1 VAVNDKKLIIVQG
14 PTASGK
20 TALSIALGNHF
31 NTEIIS
37 GDSRQFYQE
46 MIIGTARPSINELK
60 TVKHHFISSHSVLD
74 EFNTSDFSLKARE
87 ICASLFETK
96 DQVILVG
103 GSGMYIDA
111 LTFGLDEITADESIR
126 QALNQ
131 IYENQGLDILVKEL
145 HEKDPEF
152 CLSADL
158 KNPVRVIRALEVI
171 RKTNQPYSSQR
182 KGFKNDLPYDIVRF
196 SIAWKREDLYD
207 RINLRVD
214 EMITNGLVE
223 EVIGLQEFQSLS
235 PLKTLG
241 YSEIFDV
248 INNKCSLETAIEK
261 IKQHS
266 RNYAKRQ
273 MTWLRRYSDVN
284 YLDPYSK
291 DTLIS
296 QAIAK
301 MSA

>member
-1 VAVNDKKLIIVQG
+1 MNDKKLIIIQG

-131 IYENQGLDILVKEL
+131 IYENQGLDILVNEL

-284 YLDPYSK
+284 YLDPYLK

-296 QAIAK
+296 QAIGK
-301 MSA
+301 MST

>member
-1 VAVNDKKLIIVQG
+1 MAVKDKKLIIVQG

-20 TALSIALGNHF
+20 TALSIALAKHF

-46 MIIGTARPSINELK
+46 MIIGTARPSIEELSM
-60 TVKHHFISSHSVLD
+60 VKHHFISSHSIHN
-74 EFNTSDFSLKARE
+74 EFNTADFSREARG
-87 ICASLFETK
+87 ICANLFESK
-96 DQVILVG
+96 DYVILVG
-103 GSGMYIDA
+103 GSGMYLDA
-111 LTFGLDEITADESIR
+111 LTFGLDEIAADETIR
-126 QALNQ
+126 QSLNHTF
-131 IYENQGLDILVKEL
+131 ENDGLDVLVNEL
-145 HEKDPEF
+145 RIKDPEF

-171 RKTNQPYSSQR
+171 RMTNQPYSSLR

-223 EVIGLQEFQSLS
+223 EVNRLQQFKSLS

-241 YSEIFDV
+241 YSEIFEVFD
-248 INNKCSLETAIEK
+248 NKCSLETAIEN
-261 IKQHS
+261 IKQHT

-273 MTWLRRYSDVN
+273 MTWLRRYSSVH
-284 YLDPYSK
+284 YLDPYSNVQ
-291 DTLIS
+291 LFS
-296 QAIAK
+296 QAIDK
-301 MSA
+301 LSN

>member
-1 VAVNDKKLIIVQG
+1 MNDKKLIIVQG

-20 TALSIALGNHF
+20 TALSISLAKHF

-46 MIIGTARPSINELK
+46 MIIGTARPSIQELK

-87 ICASLFETK
+87 ICANLFETK

-126 QALNQ
+126 LALNQ
-131 IYENQGLDILVKEL
+131 IYENQGLDILVHEL

-171 RKTNQPYSSQR
+171 RMTNQPYSTQR
-182 KGFKNDLPYDIVRF
+182 KGFKNNLPYDIVRF

-223 EVIGLQEFQSLS
+223 EVIGLQKFQSLS

-273 MTWLRRYSDVN
+273 MTWLRRYSDVK

-291 DTLIS
+291 NTLIS
-296 QAIAK
+296 QAIEK
-301 MSA
+301 MST

>member
-1 VAVNDKKLIIVQG
+1 MAVKDKKLIIVQG

-20 TALSIALGNHF
+20 TALSIALAKHF

-46 MIIGTARPSINELK
+46 MIIGTARPSIEELSM
-60 TVKHHFISSHSVLD
+60 VKHHYISSHSIKN
-74 EFNTSDFSLKARE
+74 EFNTAEFSRDARLL
-87 ICASLFETK
+87 CANLFESK
-96 DQVILVG
+96 DHVILVG
-103 GSGMYIDA
+103 GSGMYLDA
-111 LTFGLDEITADESIR
+111 LTFGLDEIATDETIR
-126 QALNQ
+126 QSLNQ
-131 IYENQGLDILVKEL
+131 IFELEGLAVLVDEL
-145 HEKDPEF
+145 REKDPEY

-171 RKTNQPYSSQR
+171 RMTNQPYSSLR

-196 SIAWKREDLYD
+196 SIAWNREDLYD

-223 EVIGLQEFQSLS
+223 EVKGLQEFQSLS

-241 YSEIFDV
+241 YSEIFKVLD
-248 INNKCSLETAIEK
+248 NKCLLETAIEN
-261 IKQHS
+261 IKQHT

-273 MTWLRRYSDVN
+273 MTWLRRYSSVH
-284 YLDPYSK
+284 YLDPYSNVQ
-291 DTLIS
+291 LFS
-296 QAIAK
+296 QAIDK
-301 MSA
+301 LSN

>member
-20 TALSIALGNHF
+20 TALSIALAKHF

-46 MIIGTARPSINELK
+46 MIIGTARPSIEELK
-60 TVKHHFISSHSVLD
+60 TVKHHFISCHSVLD

-87 ICASLFETK
+87 ICANLFETK

-111 LTFGLDEITADESIR
+111 LTFGLDEIKADESIR
-126 QALNQ
+126 KALNQ
-131 IYENQGLDILVKEL
+131 IYENQGLDILVNEL
-145 HEKDPEF
+145 LEKDPEF
-152 CLSADL
+152 CLSSDL

-171 RKTNQPYSSQR
+171 RMTKQPYSIQR

-196 SIAWKREDLYD
+196 SIAWKREDLYN

-214 EMITNGLVE
+214 EMISNGLVE
-223 EVIGLQEFQSLS
+223 EVKGLQEFQSLS

-284 YLDPYSK
+284 YLDPYLK

-296 QAIAK
+296 QAIGK
-301 MSA
+301 MTD

>member
-1 VAVNDKKLIIVQG
+1 MNDKKLIIVQG

-20 TALSIALGNHF
+20 TALSIALAHHF

-46 MIIGTARPSINELK
+46 MIIGTARPSIEELSM
-60 TVKHHFISSHSVLD
+60 VKHHFISSHSIKN
-74 EFNTSDFSLKARE
+74 EFNTADFSREARLL
-87 ICASLFETK
+87 CQNLFETK
-96 DQVILVG
+96 DHVILVG

-111 LTFGLDEITADESIR
+111 LTFGLDDITANEAIR
-126 QALNQ
+126 QSLNQ
-131 IYENQGLDILVKEL
+131 TFENEGLDVLVNEL
-145 HEKDPEF
+145 QEKDPEF

-171 RKTNQPYSSQR
+171 RMTNQPYSSQR

-214 EMITNGLVE
+214 EMISNGLVE
-223 EVIGLQEFQSLS
+223 EVKGLQQFQSNS

-248 INNKCSLETAIEK
+248 INNKCTLETAIEK

-273 MTWLRRYSDVN
+273 MTWLRRYSDVH

-291 DTLIS
+291 NTLIS
-296 QAIAK
+296 QAIGK
-301 MSA
+301 IDD

>member
-1 VAVNDKKLIIVQG
+1 MNDKKLIIVQG

-296 QAIAK
+296 QAIGK

>member
-1 VAVNDKKLIIVQG
+1 VNDKKLIVVQG

-20 TALSIALGNHF
+20 TALSIALAKQF

-46 MIIGTARPSINELK
+46 MIIGTARPSIEELK

-74 EFNTSDFSLKARE
+74 EFNTSDFSIKARE
-87 ICASLFETK
+87 ICANLFETK

-111 LTFGLDEITADESIR
+111 LTFGLDEIKADDSIR
-126 QALNQ
+126 EALNQ
-131 IYENQGLDILVKEL
+131 IYENQGLDILVHEL
-145 HEKDPEF
+145 QEKDPEF

-171 RKTNQPYSSQR
+171 RMTNQPYSSQR

-223 EVIGLQEFQSLS
+223 EVIGLQKFQSLS

-248 INNKCSLETAIEK
+248 INNKCSIETAIEK

>member
-1 VAVNDKKLIIVQG
+1 MNDKKLIIVQG

-20 TALSIALGNHF
+20 TALSIALAQHF

-46 MIIGTARPSINELK
+46 MIIGTARPSIEELSM
-60 TVKHHFISSHSVLD
+60 VKHHFISSHSIKN
-74 EFNTSDFSLKARE
+74 EFYTADFSREARLL
-87 ICASLFETK
+87 CANLFESK

-111 LTFGLDEITADESIR
+111 MTYGLDEISSDESIR
-126 QALNQ
+126 QSLNQ
-131 IYENQGLDILVKEL
+131 IYENQGLAILVDEL
-145 HEKDPEF
+145 QEKDPEF

-171 RKTNQPYSSQR
+171 RMTNQPYSIQR

-214 EMITNGLVE
+214 EMISNGLVE
-223 EVIGLQEFQSLS
+223 EVKGLQQFQSNS

-248 INNKCSLETAIEK
+248 INNKCTLETAIEK

-273 MTWLRRYSDVN
+273 MTWLRRYSDVH

-291 DTLIS
+291 NTLIS
-296 QAIAK
+296 QAIGK
-301 MSA
+301 IDD

>member
-1 VAVNDKKLIIVQG
+1 MNDKKLIIVQG

-20 TALSIALGNHF
+20 TALSIALAKQF

-46 MIIGTARPSINELK
+46 MIIGTARPSIEELK
-60 TVKHHFISSHSVLD
+60 TVKHHLISSHSVID
-74 EFNTSDFSLKARE
+74 EFNTSDFSIKARE
-87 ICASLFETK
+87 ICANLFETK

-111 LTFGLDEITADESIR
+111 LTFGLDEITADDSIR
-126 QALNQ
+126 KALNQ
-131 IYENQGLDILVKEL
+131 IYENQGLDILVHEL
-145 HEKDPEF
+145 QEKDPEF

-158 KNPVRVIRALEVI
+158 KNPVRVIRALEVV
-171 RKTNQPYSSQR
+171 RMTNQPYSSQR

-223 EVIGLQEFQSLS
+223 EVIGLQKFQSLS

-291 DTLIS
+291 ETLIF
-296 QAIAK
+296 QAIGK
-301 MSA
+301 MTD

>member
-1 VAVNDKKLIIVQG
+1 VNDKKLIIIQG

-20 TALSIALGNHF
+20 TALSIALAQHF

-46 MIIGTARPSINELK
+46 MIIGTARPSIEELSL
-60 TVKHHFISSHSVLD
+60 VKHHFISSHSIKN
-74 EFNTSDFSLKARE
+74 EFNTADFSREARLL
-87 ICASLFETK
+87 CANLFESK

-111 LTFGLDEITADESIR
+111 MTYGLDEIAADESIR
-126 QALNQ
+126 QTLNQ
-131 IYENQGLDILVKEL
+131 TYENQGLAVLVDEL
-145 HEKDPEF
+145 REKDPEF

-171 RKTNQPYSSQR
+171 RMTNQPYSIQR
-182 KGFKNDLPYDIVRF
+182 KGFKNDLPYDIIRF
-196 SIAWKREDLYD
+196 SIAWKREGLYD

-223 EVIGLQEFQSLS
+223 EVKGLQQFQSLS

-248 INNKCSLETAIEK
+248 LNKKCSLETATEK
-261 IKQHS
+261 IKQHT

-273 MTWLRRYSDVN
+273 MTWLRRYSNVHV
-284 YLDPYSK
+284 LDPYSK
-291 DTLIS
+291 ESLLS
-296 QAIAK
+296 QVIAK
-301 MSA
+301 IDE

>member
-1 VAVNDKKLIIVQG
+1 MAVNNKKLIIVQG

-20 TALSIALGNHF
+20 TALSIALAKHF

-46 MIIGTARPSINELK
+46 MIIGTARPNIEELSM
-60 TVKHHFISSHSVLD
+60 VKHHFISSHSVLD
-74 EFNTSDFSLKARE
+74 EFNTLDFSLKARE
-87 ICASLFETK
+87 ICANLFETK

-103 GSGMYIDA
+103 GSGMYLDA
-111 LTFGLDEITADESIR
+111 LTFGLDEIAADERIR
-126 QALNQ
+126 QSLNQ
-131 IYENQGLDILVKEL
+131 TFENDGLDVLVNEL
-145 HEKDPEF
+145 RIKDPEF

-171 RKTNQPYSSQR
+171 RMTNQPFSSLR

-196 SIAWKREDLYD
+196 SIDWKREHLYD

-214 EMITNGLVE
+214 EMIANGLVN
-223 EVIGLQEFQSLS
+223 EVKGLQQFQSFS
-235 PLKTLG
+235 PLKTLA
-241 YSEIFDV
+241 YSEIFEVLD
-248 INNKCSLETAIEK
+248 NKCSLETAIEK
-261 IKQHS
+261 IKQHT

-284 YLDPYSK
+284 YIDPYSK

-301 MSA
+301 MSD